1 MERTLLI
8 VKPDAVEANNIGNIL
23 KMVEDAGFTIKAMR
37 MTRLTRD
44 QAARF
49 YAVHKERPFFESLCT
64 YMTSGKIV
72 PVALERENAVSGLR
86 ELLGDTDSTKAVP
99 GTIRNLYGT
108 SLERNAAHGSDSVEN
123 GKIETAF
130 FFGESE
136 F

>member
-8 VKPDAVEANNIGNIL
+8 VKPDAVEGNNIGNIL

-37 MTRLTRD
+37 MTWLTRD

-49 YAVHKERPFFESLCT
+49 YAVHKERPFFEDLCT

-72 PVALERENAVSGLR
+72 PVALEHENAVSRLR
-86 ELLGDTDSTKAVP
+86 ELLGDTDSTKAAP

-108 SLERNAAHGSDSVEN
+108 SLERNAAHGSDSVAN

>member
-8 VKPDAVEANNIGNIL
+8 IKPDAVEANNIGNII
-23 KMVEDAGFTIKAMR
+23 KVVHDNGFVIKAMR
-37 MTRLTRD
+37 MTHLTKD
-44 QAARF
+44 QAGRF
-49 YAVHKERPFFESLCT
+49 YAVHRERPFFNDLCE

-72 PVALERENAVSGLR
+72 PVALEREDAVAKLR
-86 ELLGDTDSTKAVP
+86 EILGETDSTKAAL

-123 GKIETAF
+123 GKLETAF
-130 FFGESE
+130 FFGELE